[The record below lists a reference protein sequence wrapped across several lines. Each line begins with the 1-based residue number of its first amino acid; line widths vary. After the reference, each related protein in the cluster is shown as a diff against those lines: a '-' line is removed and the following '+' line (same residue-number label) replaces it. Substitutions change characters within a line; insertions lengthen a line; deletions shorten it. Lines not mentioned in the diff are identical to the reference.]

1 MRSANSGFDCPWGP
15 RSIISDGKDGLLV
28 ENGNVQEMADA
39 LVRLMADEPLRH
51 LMGEAGM
58 KNVQRFSIE
67 KIAERWK
74 VLFDSL

>member
-1 MRSANSGFDCPWGP
+1 
-15 RSIISDGKDGLLV
+15 
-28 ENGNVQEMADA
+28 MADD
-39 LVRLMADEPLRH
+39 LLRH

-74 VLFDSL
+74 VLFEGL